1 MFSDMLTLNHQ
12 EQQEAAERI
21 HQLMADGMSSGE
33 AIALVAKEIRAKH
46 AVKKQTDNDLK
57 LREITFFMLLHIVD
71 MMDMPYTFNYTY
83 F

>member
-1 MFSDMLTLNHQ
+1 MFSDMPMLNHQ

-46 AVKKQTDNDLK
+46 AVKKQTDNNHK
-57 LREITFFMLLHIVD
+57 
-71 MMDMPYTFNYTY
+71 
-83 F
+83 

>member
-1 MFSDMLTLNHQ
+1 MFSDMPTLNHQ

-57 LREITFFMLLHIVD
+57 RNNIFYVIA
-71 MMDMPYTFNYTY
+71 YC
-83 F
+83 